1 MSFSGPCWS
10 PQRTGMSS
18 DVRRAHTWQPKVEN
32 KSLHVKEKGP
42 FSSPPHACS
51 PESQTEH
58 INPPCITAQRH
69 QKSPRK
75 VKRSTVQGRLYSPA
89 SSSTLPPPIPGFLL
103 PRLCGVRTAGR
114 RGGSSAPEVLP
125 QCPEHNEERWASLSG
140 SWACFRR
147 TVKTQEERPKVAFSP
162 NWETKIT

>member
-89 SSSTLPPPIPGFLL
+89 SSSTLPPPSPDSSFPGCVVSGLL
-103 PRLCGVRTAGR
+103 GGGEDPQLLKCYPSVQSTMRRDGPASQEAGL
-114 RGGSSAPEVLP
+114 V
-125 QCPEHNEERWASLSG
+125 SG
-140 SWACFRR
+140 
-147 TVKTQEERPKVAFSP
+147 EL
-162 NWETKIT
+162 